1 MATGF
6 ANINVTGPGERGT
19 LSPGGFDPR
28 SGLLDVDAV
37 SAGRFEEAAPPPPPP
52 PEPATSPLPPP
63 SDEQFDQQIR
73 QMLADLVSG
82 KGMNVDTAE
91 EEALIKQFMQDQIGQ
106 GLVEQ
111 RARMGRAG
119 FGASGALAA
128 MEGDVQRQAAQR
140 ATQETLAT
148 RRQAEQDAIERA
160 LNAVDIDVTKR
171 KEGREAA
178 FDEEFLNALK
188 SAMGQE
194 VTPEPN
200 GPLEWLTRWGKDVEK
215 DVEDT
220 GLRGRGEKPKDLLEA
235 LKGLWEAQKGN
246 VPFIGQWL

>member
-1 MATGF
+1 MDRVA
-6 ANINVTGPGERGT
+6 
-19 LSPGGFDPR
+19 SQGGF
-28 SGLLDVDAV
+28 
-37 SAGRFEEAAPPPPPP
+37 
-52 PEPATSPLPPP
+52 EPGNTNDFGVTTSPEGRPQAN
-63 SDEQFDQQIR
+63 DAFDAQVR
-73 QMLADLVSG
+73 QLLSDLVSG

-91 EEALIKQFMQDQIGQ
+91 EEALIKQLMQDQIGQ

-160 LNAVDIDVTKR
+160 LSAVGVDVSKR
-171 KEGREAA
+171 KEGREAE
-178 FDEEFLNALK
+178 FDEQFLAALQ

-194 VTPEPN
+194 NPEEA
-200 GPLEWLTRWGKDVEK
+200 GGDAAGDFAK
-215 DVEDT
+215 DVEDK
-220 GLRGRGEKPKDLLEA
+220 GLIGAVPEA
-235 LKGLWEAQKGN
+235 LGSGFVSLVKTIYGPDANPADYTMMPPNLIP
-246 VPFIGQWL
+246 VRIR